1 MYYKL
6 KNVARALFKS
16 TFCEIKFKLRY
27 WPVWQNLE
35 VLNARWYKTTVDV
48 YTQTISINTTSI
60 LVLYY
65 FRAIVEKKVKAFDE
79 TSFGELRRLND
90 QMIKV
95 ERAFIY
101 SYGLP
106 GRRLVRH
113 VIFAP
118 SKYNLYGTS
127 SFPGVSDI
135 LFKLE
140 ETGNEAEVDRQISIA
155 RQAILAAVDI
165 LTPY

>member
-1 MYYKL
+1 MEKKL
-6 KNVARALFKS
+6 KDF
-16 TFCEIKFKLRY
+16 E
-27 WPVWQNLE
+27 
-35 VLNARWYKTTVDV
+35 
-48 YTQTISINTTSI
+48 
-60 LVLYY
+60 
-65 FRAIVEKKVKAFDE
+65 E

-118 SKYNLYGTS
+118 SKYNLYGS
-127 SFPGVSDI
+127 ASFPGVGDI
-135 LFKLE
+135 LFKLD
-140 ETGNEAEVDRQISIA
+140 ETGDVAEVDRQISIA
-155 RQAILAAVDI
+155 RQAILGAVDI
-165 LTPY
+165 ITPFK

>member
-1 MYYKL
+1 M
-6 KNVARALFKS
+6 
-16 TFCEIKFKLRY
+16 
-27 WPVWQNLE
+27 
-35 VLNARWYKTTVDV
+35 
-48 YTQTISINTTSI
+48 
-60 LVLYY
+60 
-65 FRAIVEKKVKAFDE
+65 EKKVKNFEE

-118 SKYNLYGTS
+118 SKYNLYGAS

-135 LFKLE
+135 LFKLD
-140 ETGNEAEVDRQISIA
+140 ETGDEAEVDRQMSIA

>member
-1 MYYKL
+1 MPQSNSSPLLCEQLKL
-6 KNVARALFKS
+6 NKASSL
-16 TFCEIKFKLRY
+16 L
-27 WPVWQNLE
+27 
-35 VLNARWYKTTVDV
+35 
-48 YTQTISINTTSI
+48 
-60 LVLYY
+60 Y
-65 FRAIVEKKVKAFDE
+65 FRAKVQKKLEDFEE
-79 TSFGELRRLND
+79 TSFEELRRVND

-118 SKYNLYGTS
+118 SKYNVYGSS

-135 LFKLE
+135 LFKLD
-140 ETGNEAEVDRQISIA
+140 ETGDEDEVDRQISIA
-155 RQAILAAVDI
+155 RQSILAAVDI
-165 LTPY
+165 LTPYN

>member
-1 MYYKL
+1 M
-6 KNVARALFKS
+6 
-16 TFCEIKFKLRY
+16 
-27 WPVWQNLE
+27 
-35 VLNARWYKTTVDV
+35 
-48 YTQTISINTTSI
+48 
-60 LVLYY
+60 
-65 FRAIVEKKVKAFDE
+65 EKKIKNFEE
-79 TSFGELRRLND
+79 TSFGELRRLNN
-90 QMIKV
+90 QMINV

-118 SKYNLYGTS
+118 SKYNSYGSS

-135 LFKLE
+135 LFKLD
-140 ETGNEAEVDRQISIA
+140 ETGDEAEVDRQISIA

>member
-1 MYYKL
+1 M
-6 KNVARALFKS
+6 
-16 TFCEIKFKLRY
+16 
-27 WPVWQNLE
+27 
-35 VLNARWYKTTVDV
+35 
-48 YTQTISINTTSI
+48 
-60 LVLYY
+60 
-65 FRAIVEKKVKAFDE
+65 EKKIKNFEE
-79 TSFGELRRLND
+79 TSFGELRRLNN
-90 QMIKV
+90 QMINV

-118 SKYNLYGTS
+118 SKYNSYGSS

-135 LFKLE
+135 LFKLD
-140 ETGNEAEVDRQISIA
+140 ETGDEAEVDRQISIA
-155 RQAILAAVDI
+155 RQAILAAIDI